1 MIHGNSTILKMEE
14 MMSKEIKK
22 IGKHRGAE
30 NFPQNSFL
38 EEEIKEK
45 YQYPQIKSSS
55 KQKDQLIYML
65 SMGFGK
71 DVIDK
76 IMDENFCTMDLD
88 FIRIIFFITHDMD
101 FIDEQIFN
109 ARSIVYEDILDDAL
123 EYAIEKKHP
132 EYREITEK
140 TAELQHQQE
149 MLKLRA
155 DFIDTQNSYLL
166 KEINARREE
175 KLLRAEI
182 ADLKLGASDEER
194 QKLEEEISRLKAV
207 IEELRQNLKESETK
221 RRVSESNLEEVKIQ
235 LEKAE
240 QQIQPTSLPD
250 EKNTIK
256 NVTEKAAEEVHEYSE
271 EAGQITEPD
280 ILKEILDTITSAR
293 DDIKNEIGTAK
304 AEIISAY
311 QEEKQDDEPVEEKQ
325 GIHEELQQ
333 ITEKL
338 TEIAADLKRL
348 SVSLEERDSILNKT
362 NGGLCSV
369 LSNVEVLTTNSDRIC
384 RTLGRIENS
393 MKAVRAALA
402 SNKQKRKSGL
412 FSLFSESDEEED
424 ICRSEEG
431 TGEEVASV
439 RKNEPVYS
447 YEQMVLKLISN
458 PNLSQEQYKMLLYCI
473 EQKLPEKDFS
483 KIAKVLDKQGNK
495 KIDTIRLETAI
506 RFYFAQNNM
515 LYGYERET
523 GNQNGNT
530 DKPETEAEKYNG
542 QSEDSAHEPVL
553 EGQVN
558 NSPPVSASMVFDAVD
573 DDNSDM

>member
-1 MIHGNSTILKMEE
+1 MAE
-14 MMSKEIKK
+14 EIKK
-22 IGKHRGAE
+22 IGKHRGE
-30 NFPQNSFL
+30 SDSPKYKS
-38 EEEIKEK
+38 IKSLIEQK
-45 YQYPQIKSSS
+45 YQYPQIKESSM
-55 KQKDQLIYML
+55 QKDQLIYMI
-65 SMGFGK
+65 SMGFDRDAIDMIMK
-71 DVIDK
+71 DEVS
-76 IMDENFCTMDLD
+76 TWDLD
-88 FIRIIFFITHDMD
+88 FIRIIYFITKDMD
-101 FIDEQIFN
+101 FLSRHILN
-109 ARSIVYEDILDDAL
+109 MRSIIFEDVLDEAL
-123 EYAIEKKHP
+123 EFAIEKRHP

-166 KEINARREE
+166 QEINARREE
-175 KLLRAEI
+175 KQLRAEI

-207 IEELRQNLKESETK
+207 IEELQQNLTESETK
-221 RRVSESNLEEVKIQ
+221 RKESESNLEEIKIQ

-240 QQIQPTSLPD
+240 QQIQSTSLPD
-250 EKNTIK
+250 EKSTVE
-256 NVTEKAAEEVHEYSE
+256 NVTKKAAEELHEYSE
-271 EAGQITEPD
+271 ETGQITESD
-280 ILKEILDTITSAR
+280 IMKAILDTIASAR

-304 AEIISAY
+304 AEILSAY
-311 QEEKQDDEPVEEKQ
+311 QKEKQDDEPVEEKE
-325 GIHEELQQ
+325 GIHEELKE

-369 LSNVEVLTTNSDRIC
+369 LSNVEVLTMNSDHIC
-384 RTLGRIENS
+384 CALGRIENS
-393 MKAVRAALA
+393 MKAVRAILA
-402 SNKQKRKSGL
+402 SSKHKRKSGL
-412 FSLFSESDEEED
+412 FSLFSDDEEED

-483 KIAKVLDKQGNK
+483 KIAKVLDKQGNQ
-495 KIDTIRLETAI
+495 KIDTVRLETAI

-515 LYGYERET
+515 IYGYSKET
-523 GNQNGNT
+523 ENQSGNT
-530 DKPETEAEKYNG
+530 DTSETGAEKFNG
-542 QSEDSAHEPVL
+542 QSEDSAHEPVS
-553 EGQVN
+553 EGQVH

-573 DDNSDM
+573 DDDNSDV

>member
-1 MIHGNSTILKMEE
+1 
-14 MMSKEIKK
+14 MSKEIKK
-22 IGKHRGAE
+22 IGKHRRAE

-65 SMGFGK
+65 SMGFEK
-71 DVIDK
+71 EVIDK

-194 QKLEEEISRLKAV
+194 QKLEEEISRLNAV

-250 EKNTIK
+250 EKNTVK
-256 NVTEKAAEEVHEYSE
+256 NITEKAAEEVHEYSE
-271 EAGQITEPD
+271 EAGQITELD
-280 ILKEILDTITSAR
+280 IMKAILDTITSAR

-304 AEIISAY
+304 AEIISAS
-311 QEEKQDDEPVEEKQ
+311 
-325 GIHEELQQ
+325 
-333 ITEKL
+333 KL
-338 TEIAADLKRL
+338 MNSKRL
-348 SVSLEERDSILNKT
+348 KKIEVFIVPNILN
-362 NGGLCSV
+362 GL
-369 LSNVEVLTTNSDRIC
+369 DWRKC
-384 RTLGRIENS
+384 RPIE
-393 MKAVRAALA
+393 A
-402 SNKQKRKSGL
+402 
-412 FSLFSESDEEED
+412 FW
-424 ICRSEEG
+424 
-431 TGEEVASV
+431 
-439 RKNEPVYS
+439 
-447 YEQMVLKLISN
+447 
-458 PNLSQEQYKMLLYCI
+458 
-473 EQKLPEKDFS
+473 
-483 KIAKVLDKQGNK
+483 VLDSSTLQH
-495 KIDTIRLETAI
+495 II
-506 RFYFAQNNM
+506 
-515 LYGYERET
+515 
-523 GNQNGNT
+523 
-530 DKPETEAEKYNG
+530 
-542 QSEDSAHEPVL
+542 
-553 EGQVN
+553 
-558 NSPPVSASMVFDAVD
+558 
-573 DDNSDM
+573 

>member
-1 MIHGNSTILKMEE
+1 
-14 MMSKEIKK
+14 MSKEIKK

-30 NFPQNSFL
+30 SSPQNNLL

-65 SMGFGK
+65 SMGFEK
-71 DVIDK
+71 EVIDK

-101 FIDEQIFN
+101 FIAEQIFN

-175 KLLRAEI
+175 KQLRAEI
-182 ADLKLGASDEER
+182 ADLKREASDEER
-194 QKLEEEISRLKAV
+194 QKQEEEIFRLNAV

-280 ILKEILDTITSAR
+280 ILKAILDTITSAR

-304 AEIISAY
+304 AEIIAAY
-311 QEEKQDDEPVEEKQ
+311 QKEKQDDEPIEGKE
-325 GIHEELQQ
+325 GIHEDLQH
-333 ITEKL
+333 ITEKMS
-338 TEIAADLKRL
+338 EIAVDLKRL

-369 LSNVEVLTTNSDRIC
+369 LSNVKVLTTNSDRIC
-384 RTLGRIENS
+384 CALGRIENS
-393 MKAVRAALA
+393 MKAVRAILA

-424 ICRSEEG
+424 ICQSEEG

-458 PNLSQEQYKMLLYCI
+458 PNLTQEQYKMLLYCI
-473 EQKLPEKDFS
+473 DQKLPEKDFS
-483 KIAKVLDKQGNK
+483 KIAKVLDKQGNN
-495 KIDTIRLETAI
+495 KIDTVRLETAI

-515 LYGYERET
+515 LYGYAKET
-523 GNQNGNT
+523 ENQSGNT

-542 QSEDSAHEPVL
+542 QSEDSTHEPVL
-553 EGQVN
+553 EGQVH

-573 DDNSDM
+573 DDEHSDV

>member
-1 MIHGNSTILKMEE
+1 MAE
-14 MMSKEIKK
+14 EIKK
-22 IGKHRGAE
+22 IGKHRGE
-30 NFPQNSFL
+30 SDSPKYKS
-38 EEEIKEK
+38 IKSLIEQE
-45 YQYPQIKSSS
+45 YQYPQIKESSM
-55 KQKDQLIYML
+55 QKDQLIYMV
-65 SMGFGK
+65 SMGFNRDAIDMIMK
-71 DVIDK
+71 DEVS
-76 IMDENFCTMDLD
+76 TWDLD
-88 FIRIIFFITHDMD
+88 FIRIIYFITKDMD
-101 FIDEQIFN
+101 FLSRHILN
-109 ARSIVYEDILDDAL
+109 MRSIIFEDVLDKAL
-123 EYAIEKKHP
+123 EFAIEKRHP

-175 KLLRAEI
+175 KQLRAEI

-194 QKLEEEISRLKAV
+194 QKLEEEISRLNAV
-207 IEELRQNLKESETK
+207 IEELRQNLTESEAK

-240 QQIQPTSLPD
+240 QQIQSTSLPD
-250 EKNTIK
+250 EKNTVK
-256 NVTEKAAEEVHEYSE
+256 NITEKAAEEVHEYSE
-271 EAGQITEPD
+271 KAGQITEPD
-280 ILKEILDTITSAR
+280 IMKEILDTITSAR

-304 AEIISAY
+304 AEIIPAY
-311 QEEKQDDEPVEEKQ
+311 QKEKLDNEPVEEKQ

-338 TEIAADLKRL
+338 TEFADDLKRL

-384 RTLGRIENS
+384 CALGRIENS

-495 KIDTIRLETAI
+495 KIDTVRLETAI

-515 LYGYERET
+515 LYGYEKET

-542 QSEDSAHEPVL
+542 QSEDSIHEPVL
-553 EGQVN
+553 EGQVH
-558 NSPPVSASMVFDAVD
+558 NSPPVLASMVFDAVD
-573 DDNSDM
+573 DDDNSDV

>member
-1 MIHGNSTILKMEE
+1 
-14 MMSKEIKK
+14 MSKEIKK

-71 DVIDK
+71 EVIDK

-221 RRVSESNLEEVKIQ
+221 RRVSESNLEEVRNQ
-235 LEKAE
+235 LQKAE
-240 QQIQPTSLPD
+240 QQIQSTPLPD
-250 EKNTIK
+250 EKNTVK
-256 NVTEKAAEEVHEYSE
+256 NITEKAAEEVHEYSE

-280 ILKEILDTITSAR
+280 IMKEILDTITSAR

-304 AEIISAY
+304 AEIIAAY
-311 QEEKQDDEPVEEKQ
+311 QKEKQDDEPVEEKE
-325 GIHEELQQ
+325 GIHEELQE

-384 RTLGRIENS
+384 CALGRIENS
-393 MKAVRAALA
+393 IKAVRAALA

-483 KIAKVLDKQGNK
+483 KIAKVLDKQGNN

-515 LYGYERET
+515 LYGYAKET
-523 GNQNGNT
+523 ENQSGNT

-542 QSEDSAHEPVL
+542 QSEDSTHEPVS
-553 EGQVN
+553 EGQVH

-573 DDNSDM
+573 DDDNSDV

>member
-1 MIHGNSTILKMEE
+1 
-14 MMSKEIKK
+14 MSKEIKK

-71 DVIDK
+71 EVIDK

-207 IEELRQNLKESETK
+207 IEELQQNLTESETK
-221 RRVSESNLEEVKIQ
+221 RKESESNLEEIKNR

-240 QQIQPTSLPD
+240 QQIQSTSLSD
-250 EKNTIK
+250 EKNTVE
-256 NVTEKAAEEVHEYSE
+256 NVNEKAAEEVHEYSE

-280 ILKEILDTITSAR
+280 ILKAILDTITSAR

-304 AEIISAY
+304 AEILSAY
-311 QEEKQDDEPVEEKQ
+311 QKEKQDDEPIEGKE
-325 GIHEELQQ
+325 GIHEDLQH
-333 ITEKL
+333 ITEKM

-384 RTLGRIENS
+384 CTLGRIENS
-393 MKAVRAALA
+393 MKAVRAILA

-495 KIDTIRLETAI
+495 KIDTVRLETAI

-515 LYGYERET
+515 LYGYAKET
-523 GNQNGNT
+523 ENQSWNT
-530 DKPETEAEKYNG
+530 DKPETEAEKYTD
-542 QSEDSAHEPVL
+542 QSEDSAPAPVS
-553 EGQVN
+553 EGQVHY
-558 NSPPVSASMVFDAVD
+558 STPVSASMVFDAVD
-573 DDNSDM
+573 DDDNSDV

>member
-1 MIHGNSTILKMEE
+1 
-14 MMSKEIKK
+14 MSKEIKK

-71 DVIDK
+71 EVIDK

-101 FIDEQIFN
+101 FIAEQIFN

-194 QKLEEEISRLKAV
+194 QKLEEEISRLNAV

-240 QQIQPTSLPD
+240 QQILSTSLPD
-250 EKNTIK
+250 EKNTVK
-256 NVTEKAAEEVHEYSE
+256 NITEKAAEEVHEYSE

-280 ILKEILDTITSAR
+280 ILKEILDTITFAR

-311 QEEKQDDEPVEEKQ
+311 QKEKQDDEPIEGKQ

-338 TEIAADLKRL
+338 TEFAADLKRL

-384 RTLGRIENS
+384 CALGRIENS

-402 SNKQKRKSGL
+402 SSKHKRKSGF

-483 KIAKVLDKQGNK
+483 KIAKVLDKQGNN

-515 LYGYERET
+515 LYGYAKET
-523 GNQNGNT
+523 ENQSGNT
-530 DKPETEAEKYNG
+530 DKPETETEKYNDK
-542 QSEDSAHEPVL
+542 SEDSVHEPVS
-553 EGQVN
+553 EGQVH
-558 NSPPVSASMVFDAVD
+558 NSPTVSASMVFDAVD
-573 DDNSDM
+573 DDNSDV

>member
-1 MIHGNSTILKMEE
+1 
-14 MMSKEIKK
+14 MSKEIKK

-30 NFPQNSFL
+30 SSPQNNLL

-45 YQYPQIKSSS
+45 YAYPQIKSSS

-65 SMGFGK
+65 SMGFEK
-71 DVIDK
+71 EVIDK

-109 ARSIVYEDILDDAL
+109 ARSIVYEDILDNAL

-175 KLLRAEI
+175 KQLRAEI

-194 QKLEEEISRLKAV
+194 QKLEEEISRLNAV
-207 IEELRQNLKESETK
+207 IEELRQNLTESEAK

-240 QQIQPTSLPD
+240 QQIQSTSLPD
-250 EKNTIK
+250 EKNTVK
-256 NVTEKAAEEVHEYSE
+256 NITEKAAEEVHEYSE
-271 EAGQITEPD
+271 KAGQITEPD
-280 ILKEILDTITSAR
+280 IMKEILDTITSAR

-304 AEIISAY
+304 AEIIPAY
-311 QEEKQDDEPVEEKQ
+311 QKEKLDNEPVEEKQ

-338 TEIAADLKRL
+338 TEFADDLKRL

-384 RTLGRIENS
+384 CALGRIENS

-439 RKNEPVYS
+439 RKHEPFYS

-495 KIDTIRLETAI
+495 KIDTVRLETAI

-515 LYGYERET
+515 LYGYEKET

-542 QSEDSAHEPVL
+542 QSEDSIHEPVL
-553 EGQVN
+553 EGQVH
-558 NSPPVSASMVFDAVD
+558 NSPPVLASMVFDAVD
-573 DDNSDM
+573 DDDNSDV

>member
-1 MIHGNSTILKMEE
+1 MAE
-14 MMSKEIKK
+14 EIKK
-22 IGKHRGAE
+22 IGKHRGE
-30 NFPQNSFL
+30 SDSPKYKS
-38 EEEIKEK
+38 IKSLIEQE
-45 YQYPQIKSSS
+45 YQYPQIKESSM
-55 KQKDQLIYML
+55 QKDQLIYMV
-65 SMGFGK
+65 SMGFNRDAIDMIMK
-71 DVIDK
+71 DEVS
-76 IMDENFCTMDLD
+76 TWDLD
-88 FIRIIFFITHDMD
+88 FIRIIYFITKDMD
-101 FIDEQIFN
+101 FLSRHILN
-109 ARSIVYEDILDDAL
+109 MRSIIFEDVLDEAL
-123 EYAIEKKHP
+123 EFAIEKRHP

-166 KEINARREE
+166 QEINARREE
-175 KLLRAEI
+175 KQLRAEI

-207 IEELRQNLKESETK
+207 IEELQQNLTESETK
-221 RRVSESNLEEVKIQ
+221 RKESESNLEEIKIQ

-240 QQIQPTSLPD
+240 QQIQSTSLPD
-250 EKNTIK
+250 EKSTVE

-271 EAGQITEPD
+271 ETGQITEPD
-280 ILKEILDTITSAR
+280 IMKAILDTIASAR

-304 AEIISAY
+304 AEILSAY
-311 QEEKQDDEPVEEKQ
+311 QKEKQDDEPVEEKE
-325 GIHEELQQ
+325 GIHEELQE

-338 TEIAADLKRL
+338 TEIAANLKRL

-369 LSNVEVLTTNSDRIC
+369 LSNVEVLTMNSDRIC
-384 RTLGRIENS
+384 CALGRIENS
-393 MKAVRAALA
+393 MKAVRAILA
-402 SNKQKRKSGL
+402 SSKHKRKSGL
-412 FSLFSESDEEED
+412 FSLFSESEEEED

-483 KIAKVLDKQGNK
+483 KIAKVLDKQGNQ
-495 KIDTIRLETAI
+495 KIDTVRLETAI

-515 LYGYERET
+515 IYGYSKET
-523 GNQNGNT
+523 ENQSGNT
-530 DKPETEAEKYNG
+530 DTSETGAEKFNG
-542 QSEDSAHEPVL
+542 QSEDSAHEPVS
-553 EGQVN
+553 EGQVH

-573 DDNSDM
+573 DDDNSDV

>member
-1 MIHGNSTILKMEE
+1 
-14 MMSKEIKK
+14 MSKEIKK

-71 DVIDK
+71 EVIDK

-207 IEELRQNLKESETK
+207 IEELQQNLTESETK
-221 RRVSESNLEEVKIQ
+221 RKESESNLEEIKNR

-240 QQIQPTSLPD
+240 QQIQSTSLSD
-250 EKNTIK
+250 EKNTVE
-256 NVTEKAAEEVHEYSE
+256 NVNEKAAEEVHEYSE

-280 ILKEILDTITSAR
+280 ILKAILDTITSAR

-304 AEIISAY
+304 AEIIAAY
-311 QEEKQDDEPVEEKQ
+311 QKEKQDDEPIEGKE
-325 GIHEELQQ
+325 GIHEDLQH
-333 ITEKL
+333 ITEKM

-384 RTLGRIENS
+384 CTLGRIENS
-393 MKAVRAALA
+393 MKAVRAILA

-495 KIDTIRLETAI
+495 KIDTVRLETAI

-515 LYGYERET
+515 LYGYAKET
-523 GNQNGNT
+523 ENQSWNT
-530 DKPETEAEKYNG
+530 DKPETEAEKYTD
-542 QSEDSAHEPVL
+542 QSEDSAPAPVS
-553 EGQVN
+553 EGQVHY
-558 NSPPVSASMVFDAVD
+558 STPVSASMVFDAVD
-573 DDNSDM
+573 DDDNSDV

>member
-1 MIHGNSTILKMEE
+1 
-14 MMSKEIKK
+14 MSKEIKK

-30 NFPQNSFL
+30 SSPQNNLL

-55 KQKDQLIYML
+55 KQKDQLLYML
-65 SMGFGK
+65 SMGFEK
-71 DVIDK
+71 EVIDK

-109 ARSIVYEDILDDAL
+109 ARSIVYEDILDNAL

-182 ADLKLGASDEER
+182 ADLKLGESDEER

-207 IEELRQNLKESETK
+207 IEELRQNLTESETK
-221 RRVSESNLEEVKIQ
+221 RKESESNLEEIKNQ

-240 QQIQPTSLPD
+240 QLIQSTSLTD
-250 EKNTIK
+250 KKSTGG
-256 NVTEKAAEEVHEYSE
+256 NVTEKAADTVHEYSE
-271 EAGQITEPD
+271 EAGQITKPD
-280 ILKEILDTITSAR
+280 ILKAIFDTITSAR
-293 DDIKNEIGTAK
+293 DDLKNEIGTAK
-304 AEIISAY
+304 AEIISAS
-311 QEEKQDDEPVEEKQ
+311 QKEKQDDGSVEEKE

-333 ITEKL
+333 ISEKL
-338 TEIAADLKRL
+338 TEFASGLKRL

-384 RTLGRIENS
+384 CALGRIENS
-393 MKAVRAALA
+393 IKAVRAALA
-402 SNKQKRKSGL
+402 SNKQKRKSGF

-424 ICRSEEG
+424 ICRSEKE

-483 KIAKVLDKQGNK
+483 KIAKVLDKQGNN
-495 KIDTIRLETAI
+495 KIDTVRLETAI

-515 LYGYERET
+515 LYGYAKET
-523 GNQNGNT
+523 ENQSGNT
-530 DKPETEAEKYNG
+530 DKPETEAEKYND

-553 EGQVN
+553 EGQVH

-573 DDNSDM
+573 DDDNSDV

>member
-1 MIHGNSTILKMEE
+1 
-14 MMSKEIKK
+14 MSKEIKK

-71 DVIDK
+71 EVIDK

-194 QKLEEEISRLKAV
+194 QKLDEEISRLKTV
-207 IEELRQNLKESETK
+207 IEELQQNLTESETK
-221 RRVSESNLEEVKIQ
+221 RKESESNLEEIKNR

-240 QQIQPTSLPD
+240 QQIQSTSLSD
-250 EKNTIK
+250 EKNTVE
-256 NVTEKAAEEVHEYSE
+256 NVNEKAAMKVYEDSE
-271 EAGQITEPD
+271 EAGQITKPD
-280 ILKEILDTITSAR
+280 ILKAIIDTITSAR
-293 DDIKNEIGTAK
+293 DDIKNEIDTAK

-311 QEEKQDDEPVEEKQ
+311 QKEKQDDEPVEGKE
-325 GIHEELQQ
+325 GINEELQQ

-338 TEIAADLKRL
+338 TKIAADLKRL
-348 SVSLEERDSILNKT
+348 SASLEERDSILNKT

-384 RTLGRIENS
+384 CALGRIENS
-393 MKAVRAALA
+393 MKAVRAILA
-402 SNKQKRKSGL
+402 SSKHKRKSGL

-424 ICRSEEG
+424 ICRLEEG

-506 RFYFAQNNM
+506 RFYFTQNNM
-515 LYGYERET
+515 LYGYAKET
-523 GNQNGNT
+523 ENQSGNT

-542 QSEDSAHEPVL
+542 QSEDSTHEPVL
-553 EGQVN
+553 EGQVH

-573 DDNSDM
+573 DDDHSDV

>member
-1 MIHGNSTILKMEE
+1 
-14 MMSKEIKK
+14 MSKEIKK

-71 DVIDK
+71 EVIDK

-109 ARSIVYEDILDDAL
+109 ARSIVYEDILDNAL

-207 IEELRQNLKESETK
+207 IEELRQNLTESETK
-221 RRVSESNLEEVKIQ
+221 RKESESNLEEIKNR

-240 QQIQPTSLPD
+240 QQIQSTSLSD
-250 EKNTIK
+250 EKNTVE
-256 NVTEKAAEEVHEYSE
+256 NVNEKAAEEVHEYSE

-280 ILKEILDTITSAR
+280 IMKEILDTITSAR

-304 AEIISAY
+304 AEIISAS
-311 QEEKQDDEPVEEKQ
+311 QKEKQDDGSVEEKE

-333 ITEKL
+333 ITKKL

-384 RTLGRIENS
+384 CALGRIENS

-439 RKNEPVYS
+439 RKHEPVYS

-495 KIDTIRLETAI
+495 KIDTVRLETAI

-515 LYGYERET
+515 LYGYAKET
-523 GNQNGNT
+523 ENQSGNT

-542 QSEDSAHEPVL
+542 QSEDSTHEPVL
-553 EGQVN
+553 EGQVH

-573 DDNSDM
+573 DDDHSDV

>member
-1 MIHGNSTILKMEE
+1 MAE
-14 MMSKEIKK
+14 EIKK
-22 IGKHRGAE
+22 IGKHRGE
-30 NFPQNSFL
+30 SDSPKYKS
-38 EEEIKEK
+38 IKSLIEQE
-45 YQYPQIKSSS
+45 YQYPQIKESSM
-55 KQKDQLIYML
+55 QKDQLIYMV
-65 SMGFGK
+65 SMGFNRDAIDMIMK
-71 DVIDK
+71 DEVS
-76 IMDENFCTMDLD
+76 TWDLD
-88 FIRIIFFITHDMD
+88 FIRIIYFITKDMD
-101 FIDEQIFN
+101 FLSRHILN
-109 ARSIVYEDILDDAL
+109 MRSIIFEDVLDKAL
-123 EYAIEKKHP
+123 EFAIEKRHP

-166 KEINARREE
+166 QEINARREE
-175 KLLRAEI
+175 KQLRAEI

-207 IEELRQNLKESETK
+207 IEELQQNLTESETK
-221 RRVSESNLEEVKIQ
+221 RKESESNLEEIKIQ

-240 QQIQPTSLPD
+240 QQIQSTSLPD
-250 EKNTIK
+250 EKSTVE

-271 EAGQITEPD
+271 ETGQITEPD
-280 ILKEILDTITSAR
+280 IMKAILDTIASAR

-304 AEIISAY
+304 AEILSAY
-311 QEEKQDDEPVEEKQ
+311 QKEKQDDEPVEEKE
-325 GIHEELQQ
+325 GIHEELQE

-338 TEIAADLKRL
+338 TEIAANLKRL

-369 LSNVEVLTTNSDRIC
+369 LSNVEVLTMNSDHIC
-384 RTLGRIENS
+384 CALGRIENS

-402 SNKQKRKSGL
+402 SSKHKRKSGF
-412 FSLFSESDEEED
+412 FSLFFESDEEED

-483 KIAKVLDKQGNK
+483 KIAKVLDKQGNQ
-495 KIDTIRLETAI
+495 KIDTVRLETAI

-515 LYGYERET
+515 IYGYSKET
-523 GNQNGNT
+523 ENQSGNT
-530 DKPETEAEKYNG
+530 DTSETGAEKFNG
-542 QSEDSAHEPVL
+542 QSEDSAHEPVS
-553 EGQVN
+553 EGQVH

-573 DDNSDM
+573 DDDNSDV

>member
-1 MIHGNSTILKMEE
+1 
-14 MMSKEIKK
+14 MSKEIKK

-30 NFPQNSFL
+30 SSPQNNLL

-55 KQKDQLIYML
+55 KQKDQLLYML
-65 SMGFGK
+65 SMGFEK
-71 DVIDK
+71 EVIDK

-109 ARSIVYEDILDDAL
+109 ARSIVYEDILDNAL

-207 IEELRQNLKESETK
+207 IEELRQNLTESETK
-221 RRVSESNLEEVKIQ
+221 RKESESNLEEIKNQ

-240 QQIQPTSLPD
+240 QLIQSTSLTD
-250 EKNTIK
+250 KKSTGG
-256 NVTEKAAEEVHEYSE
+256 NVTEKAADTVHEYSE
-271 EAGQITEPD
+271 EAGQITKPD
-280 ILKEILDTITSAR
+280 ILKAIFDTITSAR
-293 DDIKNEIGTAK
+293 DDLKNEIGTAK
-304 AEIISAY
+304 AEIISAS
-311 QEEKQDDEPVEEKQ
+311 QKEKQDDGSVEEKE

-333 ITEKL
+333 ISEKL
-338 TEIAADLKRL
+338 TEFASGLKRL

-384 RTLGRIENS
+384 CALGRIENS
-393 MKAVRAALA
+393 IKAVRAALA
-402 SNKQKRKSGL
+402 SNKQKRKSGF

-424 ICRSEEG
+424 ICRSEKE

-483 KIAKVLDKQGNK
+483 KIAKVLDKQGNN
-495 KIDTIRLETAI
+495 KIDTVRLETAI

-515 LYGYERET
+515 LYGYAKET
-523 GNQNGNT
+523 ENQSGNT
-530 DKPETEAEKYNG
+530 DKPETEAEKYND

-553 EGQVN
+553 EGQVH

-573 DDNSDM
+573 DDDNSDV

>member
-1 MIHGNSTILKMEE
+1 MAE
-14 MMSKEIKK
+14 EIKK
-22 IGKHRGAE
+22 IGKHRGE
-30 NFPQNSFL
+30 SDSPKYKS
-38 EEEIKEK
+38 IKSLIEQE
-45 YQYPQIKSSS
+45 YQYPQIKESSM
-55 KQKDQLIYML
+55 QKDQLIYMV
-65 SMGFGK
+65 SMGFNRDAIDMIMK
-71 DVIDK
+71 DEVS
-76 IMDENFCTMDLD
+76 TWDLD
-88 FIRIIFFITHDMD
+88 FIRIIYFITKDMD
-101 FIDEQIFN
+101 FLSRHILN
-109 ARSIVYEDILDDAL
+109 MRSIIFEDVLDKAL
-123 EYAIEKKHP
+123 EFAIEKRHP

-166 KEINARREE
+166 QEINARREE
-175 KLLRAEI
+175 KQLRAEI

-207 IEELRQNLKESETK
+207 IEELQQNLTESETK
-221 RRVSESNLEEVKIQ
+221 RKESESNLEEIKIQ

-240 QQIQPTSLPD
+240 QQIQSTSLPD
-250 EKNTIK
+250 EKSTVE

-271 EAGQITEPD
+271 ETGQITEPD
-280 ILKEILDTITSAR
+280 IMKAILDTIASAR

-311 QEEKQDDEPVEEKQ
+311 QKEKQDDEPVEEKE
-325 GIHEELQQ
+325 GIHEELQE

-338 TEIAADLKRL
+338 TEIAANLKRL

-369 LSNVEVLTTNSDRIC
+369 LSNVEVLTMNSDHIC
-384 RTLGRIENS
+384 CALGRIENS
-393 MKAVRAALA
+393 MKAVRAILA
-402 SNKQKRKSGL
+402 SSKHKRKSGL
-412 FSLFSESDEEED
+412 FSLFSESEEEED

-483 KIAKVLDKQGNK
+483 KIAKVLDKQGNQ
-495 KIDTIRLETAI
+495 KIDTVRLETAI

-515 LYGYERET
+515 IYGYSKET
-523 GNQNGNT
+523 ENQSGNT
-530 DKPETEAEKYNG
+530 DTSETGAEKFNG
-542 QSEDSAHEPVL
+542 QSEDSAHEPVS
-553 EGQVN
+553 EGQVH

-573 DDNSDM
+573 DDDNSDV

>member
-1 MIHGNSTILKMEE
+1 MAE
-14 MMSKEIKK
+14 EIKK
-22 IGKHRGAE
+22 IGKHRGE
-30 NFPQNSFL
+30 SDSPKYIS
-38 EEEIKEK
+38 IKSLIEQE
-45 YQYPQIKSSS
+45 YQYPQIKESSM
-55 KQKDQLIYML
+55 QKDQLIYMV
-65 SMGFGK
+65 SMGFDRDAIDMIMK
-71 DVIDK
+71 DEVS
-76 IMDENFCTMDLD
+76 TWDLD
-88 FIRIIFFITHDMD
+88 FIRIIYFITKDMD
-101 FIDEQIFN
+101 FLSRHILN
-109 ARSIVYEDILDDAL
+109 MRSIIFEDVLDEAL
-123 EYAIEKKHP
+123 EFAIEKRHP

-166 KEINARREE
+166 QEINARREE
-175 KLLRAEI
+175 KQLRAEI

-207 IEELRQNLKESETK
+207 IEELQQNLTESETK
-221 RRVSESNLEEVKIQ
+221 RKESESNLEEIKIQ

-240 QQIQPTSLPD
+240 QQIQSTSLPD
-250 EKNTIK
+250 EKNTVK
-256 NVTEKAAEEVHEYSE
+256 NVTEKAAEEVHEDSE

-280 ILKEILDTITSAR
+280 IMKAILDTITSAR

-304 AEIISAY
+304 AEILSAY
-311 QEEKQDDEPVEEKQ
+311 QKEKQDDEPVEEKE
-325 GIHEELQQ
+325 GIHEELQH

-348 SVSLEERDSILNKT
+348 SVSLEERDTILNKT
-362 NGGLCSV
+362 NGRLCSV
-369 LSNVEVLTTNSDRIC
+369 ISNVEVLTTNSDRIC
-384 RTLGRIENS
+384 STLGRIEYS
-393 MKAVRAALA
+393 VKAVRAALA

-458 PNLSQEQYKMLLYCI
+458 PNLSQEQYRMLLYCI

-483 KIAKVLDKQGNK
+483 KIAKVLDKKGNN
-495 KIDTIRLETAI
+495 KIDTVGLETAI

-515 LYGYERET
+515 IYGYSKET
-523 GNQNGNT
+523 KNQSGNT
-530 DKPETEAEKYNG
+530 DTSETGTEKFNC
-542 QSEDSAHEPVL
+542 QSEDSAHETVS
-553 EGQVN
+553 EGQVH
-558 NSPPVSASMVFDAVD
+558 NSPSVSASMVFDAVD
-573 DDNSDM
+573 DDDNSDV

>member
-71 DVIDK
+71 EVIDK

-175 KLLRAEI
+175 KQLRAEI
-182 ADLKLGASDEER
+182 ADLKLEASDEER
-194 QKLEEEISRLKAV
+194 QKQEEEISRLNAV

-221 RRVSESNLEEVKIQ
+221 RRVSESNLEEVKNR

-240 QQIQPTSLPD
+240 QQIQSTS
-250 EKNTIK
+250 
-256 NVTEKAAEEVHEYSE
+256 
-271 EAGQITEPD
+271 
-280 ILKEILDTITSAR
+280 
-293 DDIKNEIGTAK
+293 
-304 AEIISAY
+304 
-311 QEEKQDDEPVEEKQ
+311 
-325 GIHEELQQ
+325 
-333 ITEKL
+333 
-338 TEIAADLKRL
+338 
-348 SVSLEERDSILNKT
+348 
-362 NGGLCSV
+362 
-369 LSNVEVLTTNSDRIC
+369 
-384 RTLGRIENS
+384 
-393 MKAVRAALA
+393 
-402 SNKQKRKSGL
+402 
-412 FSLFSESDEEED
+412 
-424 ICRSEEG
+424 
-431 TGEEVASV
+431 
-439 RKNEPVYS
+439 
-447 YEQMVLKLISN
+447 
-458 PNLSQEQYKMLLYCI
+458 
-473 EQKLPEKDFS
+473 
-483 KIAKVLDKQGNK
+483 
-495 KIDTIRLETAI
+495 
-506 RFYFAQNNM
+506 
-515 LYGYERET
+515 
-523 GNQNGNT
+523 
-530 DKPETEAEKYNG
+530 
-542 QSEDSAHEPVL
+542 
-553 EGQVN
+553 
-558 NSPPVSASMVFDAVD
+558 
-573 DDNSDM
+573 

>member
-1 MIHGNSTILKMEE
+1 MAE
-14 MMSKEIKK
+14 EIKK
-22 IGKHRGAE
+22 IGKHRGE
-30 NFPQNSFL
+30 SDSPKYKS
-38 EEEIKEK
+38 IKSLIEQE
-45 YQYPQIKSSS
+45 YQYPQIKESSM
-55 KQKDQLIYML
+55 QKDQLIYMV
-65 SMGFGK
+65 SMGFNRDAIDMIMK
-71 DVIDK
+71 DEVS
-76 IMDENFCTMDLD
+76 TWDLD
-88 FIRIIFFITHDMD
+88 FIRIIYFITKDMD
-101 FIDEQIFN
+101 FLSRHILN
-109 ARSIVYEDILDDAL
+109 MRSIIFEDVLDKAL
-123 EYAIEKKHP
+123 EFAIEKRHP

-166 KEINARREE
+166 QEINARREE
-175 KLLRAEI
+175 KQLRAEI

-207 IEELRQNLKESETK
+207 IEELQQNLTESETK
-221 RRVSESNLEEVKIQ
+221 RKESESNLEEIKIQ

-240 QQIQPTSLPD
+240 QQIQSTSLPD
-250 EKNTIK
+250 EKSTVE

-271 EAGQITEPD
+271 ETGQITEPD
-280 ILKEILDTITSAR
+280 IMKAILDTIASAR

-304 AEIISAY
+304 AEILSAY
-311 QEEKQDDEPVEEKQ
+311 QKEKQDDEPVEEKE
-325 GIHEELQQ
+325 GIHEELQE

-338 TEIAADLKRL
+338 TEIAANLKRL

-369 LSNVEVLTTNSDRIC
+369 LSNVEVLTMNSDHIC
-384 RTLGRIENS
+384 CALGRIENS
-393 MKAVRAALA
+393 MKAVRAILA
-402 SNKQKRKSGL
+402 SSKHKRKSGL
-412 FSLFSESDEEED
+412 FSLFSESEEEED

-483 KIAKVLDKQGNK
+483 KIAKVLDKQGNQ
-495 KIDTIRLETAI
+495 KIDTVRLETAI

-515 LYGYERET
+515 IYGYSKET
-523 GNQNGNT
+523 ENQSGNT
-530 DKPETEAEKYNG
+530 DTSETGAEKFNG
-542 QSEDSAHEPVL
+542 QSEDSAHEPVS
-553 EGQVN
+553 EGQVH

-573 DDNSDM
+573 DDDNSDV

>member
-1 MIHGNSTILKMEE
+1 MAE
-14 MMSKEIKK
+14 EIKK
-22 IGKHRGAE
+22 IGKHRGE
-30 NFPQNSFL
+30 SDSPKYKS
-38 EEEIKEK
+38 IKSLIEQE
-45 YQYPQIKSSS
+45 YQYPQIKESSM
-55 KQKDQLIYML
+55 QKDQLIYMV
-65 SMGFGK
+65 SMGFNRDAIDMIMK
-71 DVIDK
+71 DEVS
-76 IMDENFCTMDLD
+76 TWDLD
-88 FIRIIFFITHDMD
+88 FIRIIYFITKDMD
-101 FIDEQIFN
+101 FLSRHILN
-109 ARSIVYEDILDDAL
+109 MRSIIFEDVLDKAL
-123 EYAIEKKHP
+123 EFAIEKRHP

-166 KEINARREE
+166 QEINARREE
-175 KLLRAEI
+175 KQLRAEI

-207 IEELRQNLKESETK
+207 IEELQQNLTESETK
-221 RRVSESNLEEVKIQ
+221 RKESESNLEEIKIQ

-240 QQIQPTSLPD
+240 QQIQSTSLPD
-250 EKNTIK
+250 EKSTVE

-271 EAGQITEPD
+271 ETGQITEPD
-280 ILKEILDTITSAR
+280 IMKAILDTIASAR

-304 AEIISAY
+304 AEILSAY
-311 QEEKQDDEPVEEKQ
+311 QKEKQDDEPVEEKE
-325 GIHEELQQ
+325 GIHEELQE

-338 TEIAADLKRL
+338 TEIAANLKRL

-369 LSNVEVLTTNSDRIC
+369 LSNVKVLTTNSNRIC
-384 RTLGRIENS
+384 CALGRIENS

-402 SNKQKRKSGL
+402 SSKHKRKSGF
-412 FSLFSESDEEED
+412 FSLFFESDEEED

-483 KIAKVLDKQGNK
+483 KIAKVLDKQGNQ
-495 KIDTIRLETAI
+495 KIDTVRLETAI

-515 LYGYERET
+515 IYGYSKET
-523 GNQNGNT
+523 ENQSGNT
-530 DKPETEAEKYNG
+530 DTSETGAEKFNG
-542 QSEDSAHEPVL
+542 QSEDSAHEPVS
-553 EGQVN
+553 EGQVH

-573 DDNSDM
+573 DDDNSDV